1 LGARGAL
8 GLPRR
13 SAQRE
18 GGCGMELLIATTNPN
33 KIKEIA
39 AILSGLPITLKTL
52 RDFHPVDVPDESG
65 TTFEANA
72 REKALHYANATG
84 CLTIAEDSGFEVE
97 QLGGQPGI
105 HSARYLRPDASY
117 LERFS
122 EIYKQLRARST
133 PSSAARFVCALA
145 MADRTGIVF
154 ETTGSVDGCLASE
167 PVGDEGFG
175 YDPIFYFPQYGKTFG
190 QVSQEQKTA
199 VSHRGKAIRALRHHL
214 ERTSRTFRT

>member
-1 LGARGAL
+1 
-8 GLPRR
+8 
-13 SAQRE
+13 
-18 GGCGMELLIATTNPN
+18 MELLIATTNPN
-33 KIKEIA
+33 KIREIVG
-39 AILSGLPITLKTL
+39 ILSGLPITLKTL
-52 RDFHPVDVPDESG
+52 RDFQPIEIPEETG
-65 TTFEANA
+65 ATFQANA

-117 LERFS
+117 PERFS
-122 EIYKQLRARST
+122 EIYQQLRARNA
-133 PSSAARFVCALA
+133 PASAAQFVCALA

-175 YDPIFYFPQYGKTFG
+175 YDPIFYFPPYGKTFG

-199 VSHRGKAIRALRHHL
+199 VSHRGKAIRALREHL
-214 ERTSRTFRT
+214 ERTSGT